1 MKEKSEII
9 NKYKNKI
16 ENLKKHNNFYFND
29 DNPKIS
35 DAKYDL
41 LKQEISKLEKEFKY
55 LRDLNLM
62 QGIVGSTPTNK
73 FKKVKHLRPMLS
85 LSNAFSKN
93 DMIDFLKK

>member
-9 NKYKNKI
+9 KRYKNKI

-73 FKKVKHLRPMLS
+73 FKKVS
-85 LSNAFSKN
+85 
-93 DMIDFLKK
+93 